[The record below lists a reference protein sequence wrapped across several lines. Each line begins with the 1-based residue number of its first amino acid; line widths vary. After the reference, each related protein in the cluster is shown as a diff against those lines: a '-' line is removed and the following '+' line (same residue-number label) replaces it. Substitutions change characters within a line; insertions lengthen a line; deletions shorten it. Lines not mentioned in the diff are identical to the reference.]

1 MMSIAVRALGIA
13 VILMMA
19 VLAIRLLNEREQLS
33 HNLEDT
39 PRLDKRSRLIWK
51 MKILGS
57 RRKLKQG
64 RLSLGLMMLTFLVGF
79 LTMRAYANE
88 YFFMIGGGISVILCV
103 HSLFG
108 KGLRARAGQSF
119 LVVQQPGS
127 SKSSLMTGR
136 RKTHKMMT
144 DLRRTIRI
152 NEHAIVVKL
161 FIIFGYL

>member
-19 VLAIRLLNEREQLS
+19 VLAMRLLNEREQLS

-88 YFFMIGGGISVILCV
+88 YFFMIGGGVSVIVFVRSFFVWKRITRESRPVIL
-103 HSLFG
+103 SSSA
-108 KGLRARAGQSF
+108 ARIIKEFFDDGAKKNSQNDD
-119 LVVQQPGS
+119 GS
-127 SKSSLMTGR
+127 K
-136 RKTHKMMT
+136 K
-144 DLRRTIRI
+144 DD
-152 NEHAIVVKL
+152 
-161 FIIFGYL
+161 

>member
-1 MMSIAVRALGIA
+1 MMSIVVRALGIT

-19 VLAIRLLNEREQLS
+19 ALAIQLLNEREQLS

-39 PRLDKRSRLIWK
+39 PRSDKRSRLIWK

-88 YFFMIGGGISVILCV
+88 YYFMIGGGISVIIFVRSFFAWKRITRESRPVIL
-103 HSLFG
+103 SG
-108 KGLRARAGQSF
+108 SAARIIKEFFDDGAKKNLQNDDE
-119 LVVQQPGS
+119 
-127 SKSSLMTGR
+127 SK
-136 RKTHKMMT
+136 K
-144 DLRRTIRI
+144 DD
-152 NEHAIVVKL
+152 
-161 FIIFGYL
+161 

>member
-1 MMSIAVRALGIA
+1 MMSIEVRALGIV
-13 VILMMA
+13 VIVMMS
-19 VLAIRLLNEREQLS
+19 VLAMLLLNERKQLLR
-33 HNLEDT
+33 NLENT

-64 RLSLGLMMLTFLVGF
+64 RLALGQMVLAFLVGF

-88 YFFMIGGGISVILCV
+88 YFFMIGGISVIV
-103 HSLFG
+103 FVRSFLFG
-108 KGLRARAGQSF
+108 KGLRARADQSF

-136 RKTHKMMT
+136 RKLTK
-144 DLRRTIRI
+144 
-152 NEHAIVVKL
+152 
-161 FIIFGYL
+161 